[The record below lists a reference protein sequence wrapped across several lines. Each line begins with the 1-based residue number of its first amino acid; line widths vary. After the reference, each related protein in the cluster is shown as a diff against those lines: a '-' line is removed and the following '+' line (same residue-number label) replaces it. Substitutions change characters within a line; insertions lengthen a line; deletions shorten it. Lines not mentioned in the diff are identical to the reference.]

1 MFVLNI
7 INRIEENDKIDFLLR
22 LLEGILDGEID
33 DITYRRLM
41 VPVHRTLYSDL
52 LYLKDHVTKKPI
64 EIGGR
69 EEFGLAASGLISSDG
84 LGCFPK
90 GINLLS

>member
-1 MFVLNI
+1 MLVLNI

-64 EIGGR
+64 EI
-69 EEFGLAASGLISSDG
+69 
-84 LGCFPK
+84 
-90 GINLLS
+90 